1 MKKLKKFLAMMISMV
16 MVLSMA
22 TVGFAT
28 TGGTGSLTVQLTGE
42 NKLDS
47 GKSHTVKLY
56 KLLNIV
62 SYSGDKYSYSLNG
75 DYTEA
80 IKKALKKE
88 SISNDE
94 IIAEIGKINESSNPT
109 TQQFANALEAQGIS
123 TNIEGKI
130 TSGNNS
136 VTINNLEAG
145 YYLIVLDN
153 AKAIQATLKNVVNDN
168 NGTVTLK
175 EEAPSIT
182 KKGFD
187 KNNKPVTDVQIGDIV
202 TYTITTTIPKK
213 FTKYTITDIITKG
226 LSFVN
231 FDESEFTVPG
241 KLGIKVTLKEN
252 TNTPE
257 ENEEDITQTSGI
269 EANIEKTKDEKNQ
282 DKMTIDLSNYINSN
296 QDKVGKILTIR
307 YKAKVNENALVTEKN
322 SAKLEYGND
331 PDKIITTK
339 PEEVKTP
346 TFPVHIKKTDEGET
360 SFLEGAEFELY
371 HDNGSGTAATGTAI
385 KVTGD
390 SGVYKIHTDQSAEIN
405 ETVKTKMVTVK
416 EITTDNFDK
425 NGGYNLVINGLKA
438 GTYWLKETKAPDGYN
453 LLKNNIK
460 ITVKNNKD
468 GSYEISKD
476 DTKAENNIVK
486 IVNTPGSQ
494 LPETGGTGTLL
505 LTAVGALLV
514 AVAMIR
520 FMRRKQEN

>member
-56 KLLNIV
+56 KLLNID

-94 IIAEIGKINESSNPT
+94 IIAEIGKINGSSNPT
-109 TQQFANALEAQGIS
+109 TQEFANALEANYTGAADKKAK
-123 TNIEGKI
+123 IE
-130 TSGNNS
+130 SGNKS
-136 VTINNLEAG
+136 VEITGLNAG

-153 AKAIQATLKNVVNDN
+153 AKAIQANLKNVVNGD

-182 KKGFD
+182 KEA
-187 KNNKPVTDVQIGDIV
+187 DVNDVEIGQIV
-202 TYTITTTIPKK
+202 TYTITTTIPKQLGADMVYK
-213 FTKYTITDIITKG
+213 ITDTLSDG
-226 LSFVN
+226 LDFVN
-231 FDESEFTVPG
+231 FNEPNAIVTQGNLE
-241 KLGIKVTLKEN
+241 IKTEL
-252 TNTPE
+252 
-257 ENEEDITQTSGI
+257 D
-269 EANIEKTKDEKNQ
+269 NQ
-282 DKMTIDLSNYINSN
+282 DAGITAEVKGRTMTIDLATYIKTDNES
-296 QDKVGKILTIR
+296 KIGKTLTIK
-307 YKAKVNENALVTEKN
+307 YKAKVNASAVVTEKN
-322 SAKLEYGND
+322 SAKLEYGNH
-331 PDKIITTK
+331 PDSTITNK
-339 PEEVKTP
+339 PVEVKTP

-438 GTYWLKETKAPDGYN
+438 GTYWLEETKAPDGYN
-453 LLKNNIK
+453 LLKNDIK

>member
-252 TNTPE
+252 TDTTE
-257 ENEEDITQTSGI
+257 ENEEDITQTPGI
-269 EANIEKTKDEKNQ
+269 EANIKKTNDGKNQ

-331 PDKIITTK
+331 SDKIITTK

-346 TFPVHIKKTDEGET
+346 TFPVHINKVDEQNAALGGVK
-360 SFLEGAEFELY
+360 FALY
-371 HDNGSGTAATGTAI
+371 PDNGGNKGDTAI
-385 KVTGD
+385 KV
-390 SGVYKIHTDQSAEIN
+390 SGSGGIYKIDPNGKGTE
-405 ETVKTKMVTVK
+405 MVTV
-416 EITTDNFDK
+416 ENDITNAGFGK
-425 NGGYNLVINGLKA
+425 PSGFNLVINGLKA
-438 GTYWLKETKAPDGYN
+438 GTYWLEETQTLDGYN
-453 LLKNNIK
+453 KINEPIK
-460 ITVKNNKD
+460 ITITNNNN
-468 GSYEISKD
+468 GSYTIGAESIDPKDEITAVD
-476 DTKAENNIVK
+476 NIVT
-486 IVNTPGSQ
+486 IVNKTSSA

>member
-153 AKAIQATLKNVVNDN
+153 AKAIQATLKNVVNGDN
-168 NGTVTLK
+168 QPVKLK

-252 TNTPE
+252 INTPE

-269 EANIEKTKDEKNQ
+269 EANIKKINDGKNQ

-371 HDNGSGTAATGTAI
+371 PDNGGQAGTTAI
-385 KVTGD
+385 KVIG
-390 SGVYKIHTDQSAEIN
+390 SGGVYKINPNQSEEPGNIKLVTIDEI
-405 ETVKTKMVTVK
+405 KTK
-416 EITTDNFDK
+416 NFDK
-425 NGGYNLVINGLKA
+425 TGGYNLVINGLKA
-438 GTYWLKETKAPDGYN
+438 GTYWLRETKAPDGYN
-453 LLKNNIK
+453 LLKNDIK

>member
-1 MKKLKKFLAMMISMV
+1 MKKLKKFLAVMISMI

-28 TGGTGSLTVQLTGE
+28 TGGTGSLTVQLKGE
-42 NKLDS
+42 NKLAS
-47 GKSHTVKLY
+47 ASHTVKLY
-56 KLLNIV
+56 KLLNIE
-62 SYSGDKYSYSLNG
+62 SYSENHYSYSLN
-75 DYTEA
+75 DTYKEA
-80 IKKALKKE
+80 IKTALNNGSMK
-88 SISNDE
+88 DE
-94 IIAEIGKINESSNPT
+94 DIITEIGKINESSNPT

-153 AKAIQATLKNVVNDN
+153 AKAIQATLKNIVNGDN
-168 NGTVTLK
+168 KSVTLK
-175 EEAPSIT
+175 EEAPSIE
-182 KKGFD
+182 KVAD
-187 KNNKPVTDVQIGDIV
+187 KTDVEIGEIV

-213 FTKYTITDIITKG
+213 LSETMVYKITDILSEGLDFVDFDSEDTPKNTQSLVIETKLDNQDTTRITASVEG
-226 LSFVN
+226 R
-231 FDESEFTVPG
+231 TM
-241 KLGIKVTLKEN
+241 
-252 TNTPE
+252 
-257 ENEEDITQTSGI
+257 
-269 EANIEKTKDEKNQ
+269 NIELAQYIKDHQSDIGKT
-282 DKMTIDLSNYINSN
+282 
-296 QDKVGKILTIR
+296 LTIR
-307 YKAKVNENALVTEKN
+307 YKAKVNANAVVTEKN
-322 SAKLEYGND
+322 SAKLEYGKDSSSTIVN
-331 PDKIITTK
+331 K

-453 LLKNNIK
+453 LLKNDIK